1 MQGARYGMPLPAAMQ
16 AVGKHAF
23 NAYDR
28 LAYNAGGGATDLAA
42 NAGLSPETSAKVGFG
57 ANVATQALPVALGST
72 IGKAAATL
80 ARILE
85 QVRDLKRRNDEKE
98 RALVPVA
105 WVSERMGSACS
116 QWTRLRQDGKDSRCL
131 TASGEHGVPVAM
143 ARSFYD
149 QTTVDAGAAL
159 QGLAA
164 MFNE

>member
-1 MQGARYGMPLPAAMQ
+1 MKTKNKPKTHAYQSMKDASAEMGIPIDVLKWAKSQGAPGFVGSRVRNDQLVLWLASNQPAP
-16 AVGKHAF
+16 G
-23 NAYDR
+23 D
-28 LAYNAGGGATDLAA
+28 
-42 NAGLSPETSAKVGFG
+42 P
-57 ANVATQALPVALGST
+57 T